1 MLSIITRAGID
12 AEPGIF
18 DLALCVATQSDLDF
32 EWILV
37 VRPGFDYD
45 SSQLKHR
52 INSTKVLKDRTK
64 VFFGPS
70 HSRGQLLNIASSHAK
85 GTHLVVLDDD
95 DLITS
100 NYVEVFN
107 SAAKQH
113 GQVAIR
119 TLGALKYVS
128 DCERFPGDLSSVSK
142 CQFQWNP
149 NWDAAEHLLSNH
161 TPCMIIA
168 FPLKIIRKFGL
179 EWDPNLVA
187 VEDWDFLLKVIRKSR
202 VVQII
207 KATSIYRQS
216 AAGSRSLLMTSGG
229 AWKQS
234 ELEVRG
240 KIPSYISEIKK
251 IHFAVESV
259 PINASM
265 VKEDKLSIFASTVAR
280 KLKDHPFLYFKA
292 QNFYR
297 LWRRI
302 RG

>member
-1 MLSIITRAGID
+1 MLSIITRAGVD

-18 DLALCVATQSDLDF
+18 DLALCVATQTDLDF

-45 SSQLKHR
+45 NSQLKHR
-52 INSTKVLKDRTK
+52 INSTKVLKDRTR
-64 VFFGPS
+64 VLIGPS
-70 HSRGQLLNIASSHAK
+70 HSRGQLLNIASSQAK

-95 DLITS
+95 DLIAS

-149 NWDAAEHLLSNH
+149 NWDAEQHLLSNH

-168 FPLKIIRKFGL
+168 FPIKIIRKFKL
-179 EWDPNLVA
+179 EWDPNLAA

-202 VVQII
+202 VVQIH
-207 KATSIYRQS
+207 KATSIYRQA
-216 AAGSRSLLMTSGG
+216 AAGSRSSLVTPGS
-229 AWKQS
+229 AWNQS
-234 ELEVRG
+234 ELVVRG
-240 KIPSYISEIKK
+240 RIPSYISEIKK
-251 IHFAVESV
+251 IHFAVETT
-259 PINASM
+259 PINTTI
-265 VKEDKLSIFASTVAR
+265 VEQDKLIVFASLIAR
-280 KLKDHPFLYFKA
+280 KLKSHPVIYSKA
-292 QNFYR
+292 RNFYR
-297 LWRRI
+297 LWRRK